1 MTTDYQEAKL
11 LAEYENRFIHM
22 VIETYDML
30 KQLDKVKSDKE
41 FWNVFEVIEAAYLE
55 FNSAKKNY
63 FELLTKDGGS
73 VEGCSLIDE
82 FENGTYSLDEKY
94 YAIEDTVKEISDFR
108 SLTMA

>member
-1 MTTDYQEAKL
+1 M
-11 LAEYENRFIHM
+11 
-22 VIETYDML
+22 ETYNML
-30 KQLDKVKSDKE
+30 EDLDKVKNDEE

-73 VEGCSLIDE
+73 VEGCSLLEE
-82 FENGTYSLDEKY
+82 FENGVYSLDEKY
-94 YAIEDTVKEISDFR
+94 YAIEDTVKDISDFR

>member
-1 MTTDYQEAKL
+1 MSNDYQVAEL
-11 LAEYENRFIHM
+11 LGEYENRFINM
-22 VIETYDML
+22 VVETYNML
-30 KQLDKVKSDKE
+30 EDLDKVKNDEE

-73 VEGCSLIDE
+73 VEGCSLIHE
-82 FENGTYSLDEKY
+82 FENGMQCLDEKY

>member
-1 MTTDYQEAKL
+1 MSNDNQDAKL

-22 VIETYDML
+22 VMETYNML
-30 KQLDKVKSDKE
+30 EDLDKVKNDEE

-73 VEGCSLIDE
+73 VEGCSLLEE
-82 FENGTYSLDEKY
+82 FENGVYSLDEKY
-94 YAIEDTVKEISDFR
+94 YAIEDTVKDISDFR

>member
-1 MTTDYQEAKL
+1 MTTDYQDAKL

-22 VIETYDML
+22 VMETYNML
-30 KQLDKVKSDKE
+30 EDLDKVKNDEE

-73 VEGCSLIDE
+73 VEGCSLLDE
-82 FENGTYSLDEKY
+82 FENGVYSLDEKY

>member
-1 MTTDYQEAKL
+1 MSNDNQDAKL

-22 VIETYDML
+22 VMETYNML
-30 KQLDKVKSDKE
+30 EDLDKVKNDEE

-73 VEGCSLIDE
+73 VEGCSLLDE
-82 FENGTYSLDEKY
+82 FENGVYSLDEKY
-94 YAIEDTVKEISDFR
+94 YAIEDTVKDISDFR